1 MVLLY
6 IACILGVLSFNII
19 MGKRFNYYMG
29 YIGGTL
35 FDIRAYDLGM
45 FRVFQSLWSLIG
57 Y

>member
-19 MGKRFNYYMG
+19 IMGKRFNNYMG

-35 FDIRAYDLGM
+35 FDMRAYDLGM
-45 FRVFQSLWSLIG
+45 YRVFQ
-57 Y
+57 